1 MQSALQQETK
11 VNERNNGR
19 NIDLLKIAD
28 DAKFNS
34 FHVSILAWC
43 ALVII
48 FDGYDLAVSGIA
60 LPSIMKDMNVD
71 ATRAG
76 MMVSSALFGAMC
88 GAVLLGSLAD
98 RIGRRRAIALCVS
111 LFSVFTAA
119 AGLASDPIAFGIAR
133 FIAGIGIGGVMPAVV
148 AQMTEYS
155 PRRWK
160 TTLVTVMFSGY
171 SVGGMIA
178 AMFGKGFIGTYGWQA
193 VFYAAA
199 APVLVVPWILKY
211 VPESLSYLVK
221 HNRTKEL
228 SRICARL
235 DGTYVLRHDDAFV
248 IGANRSGGTTL
259 RTLFGDGRGVS
270 TFMFWIVFFMCL
282 FMVYALSSWLAKLM
296 ANAGYSLGSA
306 LTFVLILNIGG
317 IFGAVGGGM
326 LADRMNIRTVLVFM
340 FALAGA
346 SIALLG
352 FKSSTPVLYFL
363 LFVAGASTIGTQ
375 IVVYAYAGQYYP
387 LTIRSTG
394 IGVGSGVGRIG
405 AISAPVILGTVV
417 GMQLPLHQNFL
428 LMAIPAAIAMI
439 AVAFIDRS
447 NSSPSI
453 RATDLEPRADAARL
467 QT

>member
-1 MQSALQQETK
+1 MS
-11 VNERNNGR
+11 ERSQR
-19 NIDLLKIAD
+19 RYIDLLEVAD
-28 DAKFNS
+28 DARFNS
-34 FHVSILAWC
+34 FHGLVLAWC
-43 ALVII
+43 ALIII

-60 LPSIMKDMNVD
+60 LPSMMKDMNVD

-111 LFSVFTAA
+111 LFSLFTAM
-119 AGLASDPIAFGIAR
+119 AGLASDPLAFGIAR

-155 PRRWK
+155 PRKLR

-178 AMFGKGFIGTYGWQA
+178 AVFGKGLIGTYGWQA

-211 VPESLSYLVK
+211 LPESIEYLVK
-221 HNRTKEL
+221 HNRKKEL
-228 SRICARL
+228 SQLCAKL
-235 DGTYVLRHDDAFV
+235 DSTYVFHHDDEFV
-248 IGANRSGGTTL
+248 IGEHRSGGALL
-259 RTLFGDGRGVS
+259 RTLFSDGRGMS
-270 TFMFWIVFFMCL
+270 TIMFWIVFFMCL

-296 ANAGYSLGSA
+296 ATAGYSLGSA

-317 IFGAVGGGM
+317 IFGAIGGGM
-326 LADRMNIRTVLVFM
+326 LADRMSIRGVLVFM
-340 FALAGA
+340 FAMAGT

-387 LTIRSTG
+387 MTIRSTG

-405 AISAPVILGTVV
+405 AISAPVILGAVV

-447 NSSPSI
+447 DGTPSI
-453 RATDLEPRADAARL
+453 RAADLEQEGVQACNAG
-467 QT
+467 